1 MEKNIHF
8 FDSGKAVKKED
19 ILETIGTR
27 GREAMELASL
37 SLPLVPGFIFDS
49 TITTKL
55 KTNKTFGFNQEKPGQ
70 D

>member
-8 FDSGKAVKKED
+8 FDAGKAVKKEE

-37 SLPLVPGFIFDS
+37 SLPLSLGLSLIVLS
-49 TITTKL
+49 R
-55 KTNKTFGFNQEKPGQ
+55 QSSKPIKPCP
-70 D
+70 